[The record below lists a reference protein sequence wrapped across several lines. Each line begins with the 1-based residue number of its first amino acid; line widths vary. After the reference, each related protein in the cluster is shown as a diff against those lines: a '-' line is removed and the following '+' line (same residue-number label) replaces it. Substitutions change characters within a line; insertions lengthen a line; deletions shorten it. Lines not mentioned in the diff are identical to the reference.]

1 MRDGSGG
8 PGGGT
13 LKDPTTGD
21 GGTFK
26 ELSGGI
32 PPVTAFSSINV
43 FVY

>member
-1 MRDGSGG
+1 MRDGPGG

-26 ELSGGI
+26 DPGGGG
-32 PPVTAFSSINV
+32 PPV
-43 FVY
+43 